1 MQVVAR
7 NSKLWNY
14 MSPEIRDLIEDG
26 EIILNFVFEN
36 KETTDISDYSFIVFP
51 FAKAYEGFLKRF
63 FWDIDLIT
71 EDEYYGDEIRIGRLL
86 NPNYEDNSSVYMK
99 VCGHAKGGEA
109 LAQRLWDAW
118 KRGRNTVFHY
128 FPHNFKKLKY
138 NEALDII
145 NDLIGAMSEVSFLC
159 LESGGKKKK

>member
-14 MSPEIRDLIEDG
+14 MAPEIQDLIEDG
-26 EIILNFVFEN
+26 EVILNFVYQN
-36 KETTDISDYSFIVFP
+36 KDSADISDYSFIVFP

-63 FWDIDLIT
+63 FWDVELIT

-86 NPNYEDNSSVYMK
+86 NPNYEDNTSIYGK
-99 VCGHAKGGEA
+99 VCSHSKGGKA
-109 LAQRLWDAW
+109 VAHRLWEAW

-128 FPHNFKKLKY
+128 FPHNFKKLGY
-138 NEALDII
+138 DEAFDII
-145 NDLIGAMSEVSFLC
+145 NDLINAMVEVVSMC
-159 LESGGKKKK
+159 LKTEKKSN

>member
-1 MQVVAR
+1 MQVIDR
-7 NSKLWNY
+7 NSALWNY
-14 MSPEIRDLIEDG
+14 MSPEVRDLIEDG
-26 EIILNFVFEN
+26 ETILTFVYKN
-36 KETTDISDYSFIVFP
+36 KEHADISDYSFIVFP

-63 FWDIDLIT
+63 LLDIGLIT

-86 NPNYEDNSSVYMK
+86 NPNYQDNTSVYDK
-99 VCGHAKGGEA
+99 VCGYTKGGKN

-128 FPHNFKKLKY
+128 FPHNFKKLEY

-145 NDLIGAMSEVSFLC
+145 NDIVGAMTEVVSFC
-159 LESGGKKKK
+159 VREK